1 MFADIF
7 IENNFQKI
15 DKLYTYIVKDDVK
28 PGMRVLVN
36 FGKSYRVGIVLFLH
50 ASYSGKHLEKLKEIN
65 SVLDD
70 EPIISKDLIELGL
83 WMRNRYLIGYSKAFA
98 PILPPGN
105 LQKIKKKI
113 IVEKYPQGKEL
124 EELNSVDINKYF
136 EELSVYEKK
145 IIKKLRA
152 KGFIKY
158 NYEPLIA
165 IKPKFVNYL
174 KISENF
180 DAKKLENINE
190 KQAQVFNFIK
200 NKKEVSRVEVMSTI
214 GVSYSPIK
222 TLINK
227 DLIFE
232 YKKEVNREP
241 IEKNFASEK
250 LALNEEQQK
259 ALTSIIRTDK
269 VVSLLHGLTGSGKTE
284 VYLNLASKVIENGG
298 EVIVLVPEIGL
309 TPQMIERF
317 KGRFGDSV
325 AIIHSKLS
333 SGERY
338 DEYRKVLNGEVKVV
352 VGVRSAVFV
361 PFKNLK
367 MIIIDESHDSSY
379 EFHDNLKYD
388 TIEVAI
394 NRMKNRGKVVLGS
407 ATPSIESY
415 FYAKKDFYNLCE
427 LKNRAKKGAFLPET
441 KIVDMRDELIM
452 GNISIFS
459 RELKGAIEE
468 KLKKK
473 EQIILF
479 LNRRG
484 FSNFISCRSCGE
496 VIKCEDCDISMTY
509 HKAKNRLI
517 CHYCG
522 KTKPLSKVC
531 PSCGSKFIKQFG
543 VGTQKVEE
551 EVNKLFPEA
560 RVLRMDRDT
569 TTKKDS
575 FEKFYEIVK
584 NKEADIIIGTQMV
597 SKGFDFE
604 NVTLVGIV
612 AADMSLYISD
622 YKAKE
627 RTFQLITQ
635 VAGRAGRASK
645 KGEVIVQTYSPDSEI
660 IKYSASGDY
669 EDFYNYEIEE
679 RKLFLY
685 PPYRKLIEFEF
696 SSYNENLTQIWA
708 ERFLRQMSL
717 DIKNLDLMVTK
728 FIKLP
733 KIKNINR
740 TKFSLKI
747 IPKDLPMLIDG
758 LKRVINNSK
767 IEEENKIF
775 LNIEFRW
782 LNGNKKN

>member
-50 ASYSGKHLEKLKEIN
+50 ANYSGDHREKLKEIH

-70 EPIISKDLIELGL
+70 EPIISNELIRLGL
-83 WMRNRYLIGYSKAFA
+83 WMKERYLVGYSKAFS

-113 IVEKYPQGKEL
+113 VVDKYPHGKDL
-124 EELNSVDINKYF
+124 EDLNSIDLSKYF
-136 EELSVYEKK
+136 EELKEDEKA
-145 IIKKLRA
+145 IIKRLRA
-152 KGFIKY
+152 KGYIKY
-158 NYEPLIA
+158 IYDSLVTV
-165 IKPKFVNYL
+165 KPKLVNYL
-174 KISENF
+174 RLAGDFDPKNLEGIS
-180 DAKKLENINE
+180 E

-200 NKKEVSRVEVMSTI
+200 KEKDISRVDVMKNLNI
-214 GVSYSPIK
+214 SYSPIK
-222 TLINK
+222 SLIKRN
-227 DLIFE
+227 LIEE
-232 YKKEVNREP
+232 YKKEINRDP
-241 IEKNFASEK
+241 VEKSFKKSK
-250 LALNEEQQK
+250 LVLNDEQQE
-259 ALTSIIRTDK
+259 ALKSIRKTDK

-284 VYLNLASKVIENGG
+284 VYLNLTSKVIEDGG
-298 EVIVLVPEIGL
+298 QVIVLVPEIGL

-317 KGRFGDSV
+317 KSWFGNEV

-338 DEYRKVLNGEVKVV
+338 DEYRKVLNDEVKVV

-367 MIIIDESHDSSY
+367 MIIVDESHDSSY

-394 NRMKNRGKVVLGS
+394 NRMKGKGKVVLGS
-407 ATPSIESY
+407 ATPSVESY
-415 FYAKKDFYNLCE
+415 FYAQKNFYNLCE
-427 LKNRAKKGAFLPET
+427 LKNRAKKGAFLPDTE
-441 KIVDMRDELIM
+441 IVDMRDELIM
-452 GNISIFS
+452 GNVSIFS
-459 RELKGAIEE
+459 RELREAIEE
-468 KLKKK
+468 KLKNK

-496 VIKCEDCDISMTY
+496 VIKCDDCDISMTY

-522 KTKPLSKVC
+522 KTKPLPKVC

-543 VGTQKVEE
+543 VGTQRVEE
-551 EVNKLFPEA
+551 EVQKYFPEA

-569 TTKKDS
+569 TGKKDS
-575 FEKFYEIVK
+575 FEKFYEKIK

-604 NVTLVGIV
+604 DVTLVGIV
-612 AADMSLYISD
+612 AADLSLYISD
-622 YKAKE
+622 YKARE

-635 VAGRAGRASK
+635 VSGRAGRASK
-645 KGEVIVQTYSPDSEI
+645 KGQVIIQTYSPDSEI
-660 IKYSASGDY
+660 IKYSAQGDY
-669 EDFYNYEIEE
+669 KDFYEYEIQE
-679 RKLFLY
+679 RKTFLY
-685 PPYRKLIEFEF
+685 PPYTKLIELEF
-696 SSYNENLTQIWA
+696 SSYDENLTQIWA
-708 ERFLRQMSL
+708 ERFLHQMSL
-717 DIKNLDLMVTK
+717 DLKGMDIMVTK
-728 FIKLP
+728 FIKMP
-733 KIKNINR
+733 KIKNLNK
-740 TKFSLKI
+740 TKFSLKVK
-747 IPKDLPMLIDG
+747 PKDLGLLIEG

-767 IEEENKIF
+767 IEEERKII
-775 LNIEFRW
+775 LNIEF
-782 LNGNKKN
+782 

>member
-28 PGMRVLVN
+28 EGMRVLVS
-36 FGKSYRVGIVLFLH
+36 FGNSYRVGIILFLYKD
-50 ASYSGKHLEKLKEIN
+50 YSGEHEKSLKEVD

-83 WMRNRYLIGYSKAFA
+83 WMKNRYLIGYSKAFS

-113 IVEKYPQGKEL
+113 IIEDYPTGEDL
-124 EELNSVDINKYF
+124 ILLNSIDLNKY
-136 EELSVYEKK
+136 YEDLNIDQKK
-145 IIKKLRA
+145 IVKKLHS
-152 KGFIKY
+152 KGFLKY
-158 NYEPLIA
+158 EYDSLVLV
-165 IKPKFVNYL
+165 KPKRENYL

-180 DAKKLENINE
+180 SSKFLEDISE
-190 KQAQVFNFIK
+190 KQRTVFNFIK
-200 NKKEVSRVEVMSTI
+200 DKKEVSRIEVMTSLSI
-214 GVSYSPIK
+214 SYSPIK
-222 TLINK
+222 TLIK
-227 DLIFE
+227 KGIITEF
-232 YKKEVNREP
+232 KKEIKREP
-241 IEKNFASEK
+241 DENNFSSENIS
-250 LALNEEQQK
+250 LNEEQQR
-259 ALTSIIRTDK
+259 ALKSIEKTEK
-269 VVSLLHGLTGSGKTE
+269 VVTLLHGLTGSGKTE
-284 VYLNLASKVIENGG
+284 VYLNIASRVIENGG

-317 KGRFGDSV
+317 KERFGKNV

-338 DEYRKVLNGEVKVV
+338 DEYRKVLNGDVKVV

-367 MIIIDESHDSSY
+367 MIIVDESHDSSY

-394 NRMKNRGKVVLGS
+394 HRMKGKGKVLLGS

-415 FYAKKDFYNLCE
+415 FYAKKGYYNLCE
-427 LKNRAKKGAFLPET
+427 LKNRAKKGAFLPNT
-441 KIVDMRDELIM
+441 KIVDMRDELLM

-459 RELKGAIEE
+459 RELRDAIKD
-468 KLKKK
+468 KLEKK

-496 VIKCEDCDISMTY
+496 VIKCDNCDISMTY
-509 HKAKNRLI
+509 HKSKNRLI

-522 KTKPLSKVC
+522 STKEVPKVC
-531 PSCGSKFIKQFG
+531 PNCGSKFIKQFG
-543 VGTQKVEE
+543 IGTQKVEE

-560 RVLRMDRDT
+560 RVVRMDRDT

-575 FEKFYEIVK
+575 FKNFYDIVK
-584 NKEADIIIGTQMV
+584 NREADIIIGTQMV

-612 AADMSLYISD
+612 AADLSLYISD

-627 RTFQLITQ
+627 KTFQLVTQ
-635 VAGRAGRASK
+635 VAGRAGRSSK
-645 KGEVIVQTYSPDSEI
+645 KGEVIIQTYSPDSEI
-660 IKYSASGDY
+660 IKYSANGDY
-669 EDFYNYEIEE
+669 KDFYEYEISE

-685 PPYRKLIEFEF
+685 PPYMKLIEFEF
-696 SSYNENLTQIWA
+696 SSYEEKLTYIWA
-708 ERFLRQMSL
+708 ERFLKQMKS
-717 DIKNLDLMVTK
+717 DIKNIDLMVTN

-733 KIKNINR
+733 KIKKINR
-740 TKFSLKI
+740 TKFSVKVK
-747 IPKDLPMLIDG
+747 PKDMNLLIEV
-758 LKRVINNSK
+758 LKRVIINSK
-767 IEEENKIF
+767 INDDSKIF
-775 LNIEFRW
+775 LNIEF
-782 LNGNKKN
+782 

>member
-28 PGMRVLVN
+28 EGMRVLVS
-36 FGKSYRVGIVLFLH
+36 FGNSCRVGIILFLYKD
-50 ASYSGKHLEKLKEIN
+50 YSGEHEKSLKEVD

-83 WMRNRYLIGYSKAFA
+83 WMKNRYLIGYSKAFS

-113 IVEKYPQGKEL
+113 IIENYPTGEDL
-124 EELNSVDINKYF
+124 ILLNSIDLNKY
-136 EELSVYEKK
+136 YEDLNIDQKK
-145 IIKKLRA
+145 IVKKLHS
-152 KGFIKY
+152 KGFLKY
-158 NYEPLIA
+158 EYDSLVLV
-165 IKPKFVNYL
+165 KPKRENYL

-180 DAKKLENINE
+180 SSKFLEDISE
-190 KQAQVFNFIK
+190 KQRTVFNFIK
-200 NKKEVSRVEVMSTI
+200 DKKEVSRIEVMTSLSI
-214 GVSYSPIK
+214 SYSPIK
-222 TLINK
+222 TLIK
-227 DLIFE
+227 KGIITEF
-232 YKKEVNREP
+232 KKEIKREP
-241 IEKNFASEK
+241 DENNFSSENIS
-250 LALNEEQQK
+250 LNEEQQR
-259 ALTSIIRTDK
+259 ALKSIEKTEK
-269 VVSLLHGLTGSGKTE
+269 VVTLLHGLTGSGKTE
-284 VYLNLASKVIENGG
+284 VYLNIASRVIENSG

-317 KGRFGDSV
+317 KGRFGKNV

-338 DEYRKVLNGEVKVV
+338 DEYRKVLNGDVKVV

-367 MIIIDESHDSSY
+367 MIIVDESHDSSY

-394 NRMKNRGKVVLGS
+394 HRMKGKGKVLLGS

-415 FYAKKDFYNLCE
+415 FYAKKGYYNLCE
-427 LKNRAKKGAFLPET
+427 LKNRAKKGAFLPNT
-441 KIVDMRDELIM
+441 KIVDMRDELLM

-459 RELKGAIEE
+459 RELRDAIKD
-468 KLKKK
+468 KLEKK

-496 VIKCEDCDISMTY
+496 VIKCDNCDISMTY
-509 HKAKNRLI
+509 HKSKNRLI

-522 KTKPLSKVC
+522 STKEVPKVC
-531 PSCGSKFIKQFG
+531 PNCGSKFIKQFG
-543 VGTQKVEE
+543 IGTQKVEE

-560 RVLRMDRDT
+560 RVVRMDRDT

-575 FEKFYEIVK
+575 FKNFYDIVK
-584 NKEADIIIGTQMV
+584 NREADIIIGTQMV

-612 AADMSLYISD
+612 AADLSLYISD

-627 RTFQLITQ
+627 KTFQLVTQ
-635 VAGRAGRASK
+635 VAGRAGRSSK
-645 KGEVIVQTYSPDSEI
+645 KGEVIIQTYSPDSEI
-660 IKYSASGDY
+660 IKYSANGDY
-669 EDFYNYEIEE
+669 KDFYEYEISE

-685 PPYRKLIEFEF
+685 PPYMKLIEFEF
-696 SSYNENLTQIWA
+696 SSYEEKLTYIWA
-708 ERFLRQMSL
+708 ERFLKQMKS
-717 DIKNLDLMVTK
+717 DIKNIDLMVTN

-733 KIKNINR
+733 KIKKINR
-740 TKFSLKI
+740 TKFSVKVK
-747 IPKDLPMLIDG
+747 PKDMNLLIEV
-758 LKRVINNSK
+758 LKRVIINSK
-767 IEEENKIF
+767 INDDSKIF
-775 LNIEFRW
+775 LNIEF
-782 LNGNKKN
+782 

>member
-50 ASYSGKHLEKLKEIN
+50 ANYSGDHREKLKEIH

-70 EPIISKDLIELGL
+70 EPIISNDLIRLGL
-83 WMRNRYLIGYSKAFA
+83 WMKERYLVGYSKAFA

-113 IVEKYPQGKEL
+113 VVDKYPHGKDL
-124 EELNSVDINKYF
+124 EDLNSIDLSKYF
-136 EELSVYEKK
+136 EELKEDEKA
-145 IIKKLRA
+145 IIKRLRV
-152 KGFIKY
+152 KGYIKY
-158 NYEPLIA
+158 IYDSLVTV
-165 IKPKFVNYL
+165 KPKLVNYL
-174 KISENF
+174 RLVSDFDPKNLEGIS
-180 DAKKLENINE
+180 E

-200 NKKEVSRVEVMSTI
+200 KEKDISRVDVMKNLNI
-214 GVSYSPIK
+214 SYSPIK
-222 TLINK
+222 SLIK
-227 DLIFE
+227 RKLIEE
-232 YKKEVNREP
+232 YKKEINREP
-241 IEKNFASEK
+241 VEKTFKKNK
-250 LALNEEQQK
+250 LALNDEQQE
-259 ALTSIIRTDK
+259 ALKSIRKTDK

-284 VYLNLASKVIENGG
+284 VYLNLTSKVLEDGG
-298 EVIVLVPEIGL
+298 QVIVLVPEIGL

-317 KGRFGDSV
+317 KSWFGNEV

-333 SGERY
+333 AGERY
-338 DEYRKVLNGEVKVV
+338 DEYRKVLNDEVKVV

-361 PFKNLK
+361 PFKDLK
-367 MIIIDESHDSSY
+367 MIIVDESHDSSY

-388 TIEVAI
+388 TIEIAI
-394 NRMKNRGKVVLGS
+394 NRMKDRGKVVLGS

-415 FYAKKDFYNLCE
+415 FYAQKDFYNLCE
-427 LKNRAKKGAFLPET
+427 LKNRAKKGAFLPDTE
-441 KIVDMRDELIM
+441 IVDMRDELIM
-452 GNISIFS
+452 GNVSIFS
-459 RELKGAIEE
+459 RELRDAIEE
-468 KLKKK
+468 KLKNK

-496 VIKCEDCDISMTY
+496 VIKCDDCDISMTY

-522 KTKPLSKVC
+522 KTKLLPRVC

-543 VGTQKVEE
+543 VGTQRVEE
-551 EVNKLFPEA
+551 EVQKYFPEA

-569 TTKKDS
+569 TGKKDS
-575 FEKFYEIVK
+575 FEKFYEKIK

-604 NVTLVGIV
+604 DVTLVGIV
-612 AADMSLYISD
+612 AADLSLYISD
-622 YKAKE
+622 YKARE

-635 VAGRAGRASK
+635 VSGRAGRASK
-645 KGEVIVQTYSPDSEI
+645 KGQVIIQTYSSDSEI
-660 IKYSASGDY
+660 IKYSAQGDY
-669 EDFYNYEIEE
+669 KDFYEYEIQE
-679 RKLFLY
+679 RKTFLY
-685 PPYRKLIEFEF
+685 PPYTKLIELEF
-696 SSYNENLTQIWA
+696 SSYDENLTQIWA
-708 ERFLRQMSL
+708 ERFLHQMSL
-717 DIKNLDLMVTK
+717 DLKGMDIMVTK
-728 FIKLP
+728 FIKMP
-733 KIKNINR
+733 KIKNINK
-740 TKFSLKI
+740 TKFSLKVK
-747 IPKDLPMLIDG
+747 PKDLGLLIEG

-767 IEEENKIF
+767 IEEERKII
-775 LNIEFRW
+775 LNIEF
-782 LNGNKKN
+782 

>member
-28 PGMRVLVN
+28 EGMRVLVS
-36 FGKSYRVGIVLFLH
+36 FGNSYRVGIILFLYKD
-50 ASYSGKHLEKLKEIN
+50 YSGEHEKSLKEVD

-83 WMRNRYLIGYSKAFA
+83 WMKNRYLIGYSKAFS

-113 IVEKYPQGKEL
+113 IIEDYPTGEDL
-124 EELNSVDINKYF
+124 ILLNSIDLNKY
-136 EELSVYEKK
+136 YEDLNIDQKK
-145 IIKKLRA
+145 IVKKLHS
-152 KGFIKY
+152 KGFLKY
-158 NYEPLIA
+158 EYDSLVLV
-165 IKPKFVNYL
+165 KPKRENYL

-180 DAKKLENINE
+180 SSKFLEDISE
-190 KQAQVFNFIK
+190 KQRTVFNFIK
-200 NKKEVSRVEVMSTI
+200 DKKEVSRIEVMTSLSI
-214 GVSYSPIK
+214 SYSPIK
-222 TLINK
+222 TLIK
-227 DLIFE
+227 KGIITEF
-232 YKKEVNREP
+232 KKEIKREP
-241 IEKNFASEK
+241 DENNFSSENIS
-250 LALNEEQQK
+250 LNEEQQR
-259 ALTSIIRTDK
+259 ALKSIEKTEK
-269 VVSLLHGLTGSGKTE
+269 VVTLLHGLTGSGKTE
-284 VYLNLASKVIENGG
+284 VYLNIASRVIENGG

-317 KGRFGDSV
+317 KGRFGKNV

-338 DEYRKVLNGEVKVV
+338 DEYRKVLNGDVKVV

-367 MIIIDESHDSSY
+367 MIIVDESHDSSY

-394 NRMKNRGKVVLGS
+394 HRMKGKGKVLLGS

-415 FYAKKDFYNLCE
+415 FYAKKGYYNLCE
-427 LKNRAKKGAFLPET
+427 LKNRAKKGAFLPNT
-441 KIVDMRDELIM
+441 KIVDMRDELLM

-459 RELKGAIEE
+459 RELRDAIKD
-468 KLKKK
+468 KLEKK

-496 VIKCEDCDISMTY
+496 VIKCDNCDISMTY
-509 HKAKNRLI
+509 HKSKNRLI

-522 KTKPLSKVC
+522 STKEVPKVC
-531 PSCGSKFIKQFG
+531 PNCGSKFIKQFG
-543 VGTQKVEE
+543 IGTQKVEE

-560 RVLRMDRDT
+560 RVVRMDRDT

-575 FEKFYEIVK
+575 FKNFYDIVK
-584 NKEADIIIGTQMV
+584 NREADIIIGTQMV

-612 AADMSLYISD
+612 AADLSLYISD

-627 RTFQLITQ
+627 KTFQLVTQ
-635 VAGRAGRASK
+635 VAGRAGRSSK
-645 KGEVIVQTYSPDSEI
+645 KGEVIIQTYSPDSEI
-660 IKYSASGDY
+660 IKYSANGDY
-669 EDFYNYEIEE
+669 KDFYEYEISE

-685 PPYRKLIEFEF
+685 PPYMKLIEFEF
-696 SSYNENLTQIWA
+696 SSYEEKLTYIWA
-708 ERFLRQMSL
+708 ERFLKQMKS
-717 DIKNLDLMVTK
+717 DIKNIDLMVTN

-733 KIKNINR
+733 KIKKINR
-740 TKFSLKI
+740 TKFSVKVK
-747 IPKDLPMLIDG
+747 PKDMNLLIEV
-758 LKRVINNSK
+758 LKRVIINSK
-767 IEEENKIF
+767 INDDSKIF
-775 LNIEFRW
+775 LNIEF
-782 LNGNKKN
+782 

>member
-50 ASYSGKHLEKLKEIN
+50 ASYSGNHSEKLKEIN

-83 WMRNRYLIGYSKAFA
+83 WMRNKYLIGYSKAFA

-113 IVEKYPQGKEL
+113 IVERYPQGREL

-136 EELSVYEKK
+136 EDLSFDEKK

-165 IKPKFVNYL
+165 VKPKLVNYL

-190 KQAQVFNFIK
+190 KQAQVFDFIK
-200 NKKEVSRVEVMSTI
+200 NKKDVSRVETMSFLGI
-214 GVSYSPIK
+214 SYSPIK

-232 YKKEVNREP
+232 YKKEINRQP
-241 IEKNFASEK
+241 VEKNFVSEK
-250 LALNEEQQK
+250 LALNEEQQN
-259 ALTSIIRTDK
+259 ALNSILNTDK
-269 VVSLLHGLTGSGKTE
+269 VVSLLYGLTGSGKTE
-284 VYLNLASKVIENGG
+284 VYLNLASKVIEKGG

-317 KGRFGDSV
+317 KGRFGDRV

-415 FYAKKDFYNLCE
+415 FYAKNDFYNLCE

-522 KTKPLSKVC
+522 KTKPLPKVC

-560 RVLRMDRDT
+560 KVLRMDRDT

-612 AADMSLYISD
+612 AADISLYISD

-645 KGEVIVQTYSPDSEI
+645 RGEVIIQTYSPDSEI
-660 IKYSASGDY
+660 IKYSASGNY
-669 EDFYNYEIEE
+669 EDFYNYEIED

-696 SSYNENLTQIWA
+696 SSYNENLTQVWA
-708 ERFLRQMSL
+708 EKFLRQMSL

-733 KIKNINR
+733 KIQNINR

-747 IPKDLPMLIDG
+747 IPRDLPMLIDA
-758 LKRVINNSK
+758 LNRVINNSK
-767 IEEENKIF
+767 IEEDNKIF

>member
-50 ASYSGKHLEKLKEIN
+50 ANYSGDHREELKEIH

-70 EPIISKDLIELGL
+70 EPIISNDLIRLGL
-83 WMRNRYLIGYSKAFA
+83 WMKERYLVGYSKAFA

-113 IVEKYPQGKEL
+113 LVEKYPNGKDL
-124 EELNSVDINKYF
+124 EDLNSIDLSKYF
-136 EELSVYEKK
+136 EDLKEDEKA
-145 IIKKLRA
+145 IIKRLRA

-158 NYEPLIA
+158 IYDSLVTVKA
-165 IKPKFVNYL
+165 KLVNYL
-174 KISENF
+174 RLAGDFDPKNLEGIS
-180 DAKKLENINE
+180 E

-200 NKKEVSRVEVMSTI
+200 KEKDISRVDVMKNLNI
-214 GVSYSPIK
+214 SYSPIK
-222 TLINK
+222 SLIKRN
-227 DLIFE
+227 LIEE
-232 YKKEVNREP
+232 YKKEINRDP
-241 IEKNFASEK
+241 VEKTFKKNK
-250 LALNEEQQK
+250 LALNDEQQE
-259 ALTSIIRTDK
+259 ALKSIQKTDK

-284 VYLNLASKVIENGG
+284 VYLNLTSKVLEDGG
-298 EVIVLVPEIGL
+298 QVIVLVPEIGL

-317 KGRFGDSV
+317 KSWFGNEV

-333 SGERY
+333 AGERY
-338 DEYRKVLNGEVKVV
+338 DEYRKVLNDEVKVV

-367 MIIIDESHDSSY
+367 MIIVDESHDSSY

-388 TIEVAI
+388 IIEVAI
-394 NRMKNRGKVVLGS
+394 NRMKGRGKVVLGS
-407 ATPSIESY
+407 ATPSVESY
-415 FYAKKDFYNLCE
+415 FYAQKDFYNLCE
-427 LKNRAKKGAFLPET
+427 LKNRAKKGAFLPDTE
-441 KIVDMRDELIM
+441 IVDMRDELIM
-452 GNISIFS
+452 GNVSIFS
-459 RELKGAIEE
+459 RELREAIEE
-468 KLKKK
+468 KLKNK

-496 VIKCEDCDISMTY
+496 VIKCDDCDISMTY

-522 KTKPLSKVC
+522 KTKPLPKVC

-543 VGTQKVEE
+543 VGTQRVEE
-551 EVNKLFPEA
+551 EVQKYFPEA

-569 TTKKDS
+569 TGKKDS
-575 FEKFYEIVK
+575 FEKFYEKIK
-584 NKEADIIIGTQMV
+584 DKEADIIIGTQMV

-604 NVTLVGIV
+604 DVTLVGIV
-612 AADMSLYISD
+612 AADLSLYISD
-622 YKAKE
+622 YKARE

-635 VAGRAGRASK
+635 VSGRAGRASK
-645 KGEVIVQTYSPDSEI
+645 KGQVIIQTYSPDSEI
-660 IKYSASGDY
+660 IKYSAQGDY
-669 EDFYNYEIEE
+669 KDFYEYEIQE
-679 RKLFLY
+679 RKTFLY
-685 PPYRKLIEFEF
+685 PPYTKLIELEF
-696 SSYNENLTQIWA
+696 SSYDENLTQIWA
-708 ERFLRQMSL
+708 ERFLHQMSL
-717 DIKNLDLMVTK
+717 DLKGMDIMVTK
-728 FIKLP
+728 FIKMP
-733 KIKNINR
+733 RIKNINK
-740 TKFSLKI
+740 TKFSLKVK
-747 IPKDLPMLIDG
+747 PKDLGLLIEG

-767 IEEENKIF
+767 IEEERKII
-775 LNIEFRW
+775 LNIEF
-782 LNGNKKN
+782 

>member
-50 ASYSGKHLEKLKEIN
+50 ANYSGDHREKLKEIH

-70 EPIISKDLIELGL
+70 EPIISEDLIRLGL
-83 WMRNRYLIGYSKAFA
+83 WMKERYLVGYSKAFA

-113 IVEKYPQGKEL
+113 LVNKYPNGKDL
-124 EELNSVDINKYF
+124 EDLNSIDLSKYF
-136 EELSVYEKK
+136 EDLREDEKV

-152 KGFIKY
+152 KGYLKY
-158 NYEPLIA
+158 VYDSLVTV
-165 IKPKFVNYL
+165 KPKLVNYL
-174 KISENF
+174 RLADNF
-180 DAKKLENINE
+180 DSKKLEGISE
-190 KQAQVFNFIK
+190 KQSQVFNFIK
-200 NKKEVSRVEVMSTI
+200 EEKDISRADVMKALNT
-214 GVSYSPIK
+214 SYSPIK
-222 TLINK
+222 SLIKRN
-227 DLIFE
+227 LIEE
-232 YKKEVNREP
+232 YKKEINRDP
-241 IEKNFASEK
+241 VEKSFKKSK
-250 LALNEEQQK
+250 LVLNDEQQD
-259 ALTSIIRTDK
+259 ALKSIRKTDK

-284 VYLNLASKVIENGG
+284 VYLNLTSKVLEDGG
-298 EVIVLVPEIGL
+298 QVIVLVPEIGL

-317 KGRFGDSV
+317 KSWFGNEV

-333 SGERY
+333 AGERY
-338 DEYRKVLNGEVKVV
+338 DEYRKVLNDEVKVV

-367 MIIIDESHDSSY
+367 MIIVDESHDSSY

-394 NRMKNRGKVVLGS
+394 NRMKGKGKVLLGS
-407 ATPSIESY
+407 ATPSVESY
-415 FYAKKDFYNLCE
+415 FYAQKDFYNLCE
-427 LKNRAKKGAFLPET
+427 LKNRAKKGAFLPDTE
-441 KIVDMRDELIM
+441 IVDMRDELIM
-452 GNISIFS
+452 GNVSIFS
-459 RELKGAIEE
+459 RELREAIEE
-468 KLKKK
+468 KLKNK

-484 FSNFISCRSCGE
+484 FSNFISCRSCGD
-496 VIKCEDCDISMTY
+496 VIKCDDCDISMTY

-522 KTKPLSKVC
+522 KTKPLPKVC

-543 VGTQKVEE
+543 VGTQRVEE
-551 EVNKLFPEA
+551 EVQKYFPEA

-569 TTKKDS
+569 TGKKDS
-575 FEKFYEIVK
+575 FERFYEKIK

-604 NVTLVGIV
+604 DVTLVGIV
-612 AADMSLYISD
+612 AADLSLYISD
-622 YKAKE
+622 YKARE

-635 VAGRAGRASK
+635 VSGRAGRASK
-645 KGEVIVQTYSPDSEI
+645 KGQVIIQTYSPDSEI
-660 IKYSASGDY
+660 IKYSAQGDY
-669 EDFYNYEIEE
+669 KDFFEYEIQE
-679 RKLFLY
+679 RKSFSY
-685 PPYRKLIEFEF
+685 PPYTKLIELEF
-696 SSYNENLTQIWA
+696 SSYDEKLTQIWA
-708 ERFLRQMSL
+708 ERFLHQMSL
-717 DIKNLDLMVTK
+717 DLKGMDIMVTK
-728 FIKLP
+728 FIKMP
-733 KIKNINR
+733 RIKNINK
-740 TKFSLKI
+740 TKFSLKVK
-747 IPKDLPMLIDG
+747 PKDLGLLIEG

-767 IEEENKIF
+767 IEDERKII
-775 LNIEFRW
+775 LNIEF
-782 LNGNKKN
+782 

>member
-28 PGMRVLVN
+28 EGMRVLVS
-36 FGKSYRVGIVLFLH
+36 FGNSCRVGIILFLYKD
-50 ASYSGKHLEKLKEIN
+50 YSGEHEKSLKEVD

-83 WMRNRYLIGYSKAFA
+83 WMKNRYLIGYSKAFS

-113 IVEKYPQGKEL
+113 IIEDYPTGEDL
-124 EELNSVDINKYF
+124 ILLNSIDLNKY
-136 EELSVYEKK
+136 YEDLNIDQKK
-145 IIKKLRA
+145 IVKKLHS
-152 KGFIKY
+152 KGFLKY
-158 NYEPLIA
+158 EYDSLVLV
-165 IKPKFVNYL
+165 KPKRENYL

-180 DAKKLENINE
+180 SSKFLEDISE
-190 KQAQVFNFIK
+190 KQRTVFNFIK
-200 NKKEVSRVEVMSTI
+200 DKKEVSRIEVMTSLSI
-214 GVSYSPIK
+214 SYSPIK
-222 TLINK
+222 TLIK
-227 DLIFE
+227 KGIITEF
-232 YKKEVNREP
+232 KKEIKREP
-241 IEKNFASEK
+241 DENNFSSENIS
-250 LALNEEQQK
+250 LNEEQQR
-259 ALTSIIRTDK
+259 ALKSIEKTEK
-269 VVSLLHGLTGSGKTE
+269 VVTLLHGLTGSGKTE
-284 VYLNLASKVIENGG
+284 VYLNIASRVIENSG

-317 KGRFGDSV
+317 KGRFGKNV

-338 DEYRKVLNGEVKVV
+338 DEYRKVLNGDVKVV

-367 MIIIDESHDSSY
+367 MIIVDESHDSSY

-394 NRMKNRGKVVLGS
+394 HRMKGKGKVLLGS

-415 FYAKKDFYNLCE
+415 FYAKKGYYNLCE
-427 LKNRAKKGAFLPET
+427 LKNRAKKGAFLPNT
-441 KIVDMRDELIM
+441 KIVDMRDELLM

-459 RELKGAIEE
+459 RELRDAIKD
-468 KLKKK
+468 KLEKK

-496 VIKCEDCDISMTY
+496 VIKCDNCDISMTY
-509 HKAKNRLI
+509 HKSKNRLI

-522 KTKPLSKVC
+522 STKEVPKVC
-531 PSCGSKFIKQFG
+531 PNCGSKFIKQFG
-543 VGTQKVEE
+543 IGTQKVEE

-560 RVLRMDRDT
+560 RVVRMDRDT

-575 FEKFYEIVK
+575 FKNFYDIVK
-584 NKEADIIIGTQMV
+584 NREADIIIGTQMV

-612 AADMSLYISD
+612 AADLSLYISD

-627 RTFQLITQ
+627 KTFQLVTQ
-635 VAGRAGRASK
+635 VAGRAGRSSK
-645 KGEVIVQTYSPDSEI
+645 KGEVIIQTYSPDSEI
-660 IKYSASGDY
+660 IKYSANGY
-669 EDFYNYEIEE
+669 YKDFYEYEISE

-685 PPYRKLIEFEF
+685 PPYMKLIEFEF
-696 SSYNENLTQIWA
+696 SSYEEKLTYIWA
-708 ERFLRQMSL
+708 ERFLKQMKN
-717 DIKNLDLMVTK
+717 DIKNIDLMVTN

-733 KIKNINR
+733 KIKKINR
-740 TKFSLKI
+740 TKFSVKVK
-747 IPKDLPMLIDG
+747 PKDMNLLIEV
-758 LKRVINNSK
+758 LKRVIINSK
-767 IEEENKIF
+767 INDDSKIF
-775 LNIEFRW
+775 LNIEF
-782 LNGNKKN
+782 

>member
-15 DKLYTYIVKDDVK
+15 DKVYTYIVKDDVK

-50 ASYSGKHLEKLKEIN
+50 ANYSGDHREELKEIH

-70 EPIISKDLIELGL
+70 EPIISNELIRLGL
-83 WMRNRYLIGYSKAFA
+83 WMKERYLVGYSKAFS

-113 IVEKYPQGKEL
+113 VVDKYPHGKDL
-124 EELNSVDINKYF
+124 EDLNSIDLSKYF
-136 EELSVYEKK
+136 EDLKEDEKA
-145 IIKKLRA
+145 IIKRLRA
-152 KGFIKY
+152 KGYIKY
-158 NYEPLIA
+158 IYDSLVTV
-165 IKPKFVNYL
+165 KPKLVNYL
-174 KISENF
+174 RLAGDFDPKNLEGIS
-180 DAKKLENINE
+180 E

-200 NKKEVSRVEVMSTI
+200 KEKDISRVDVMKNLNI
-214 GVSYSPIK
+214 SYSPIK
-222 TLINK
+222 SLIKRN
-227 DLIFE
+227 LIEE
-232 YKKEVNREP
+232 YKKEINRDP
-241 IEKNFASEK
+241 VEKTFKKNK
-250 LALNEEQQK
+250 LALNDEQQE
-259 ALTSIIRTDK
+259 ALKSIQKTDK

-284 VYLNLASKVIENGG
+284 VYLNLTSKVLEDGG
-298 EVIVLVPEIGL
+298 QVIVLVPEIGL

-317 KGRFGDSV
+317 KSWFGNEV

-333 SGERY
+333 AGERY
-338 DEYRKVLNGEVKVV
+338 DEYRKVLNDEVKVV

-367 MIIIDESHDSSY
+367 MIIVDESHDSSY

-394 NRMKNRGKVVLGS
+394 NRMKGRGKVVLGS
-407 ATPSIESY
+407 ATPSVESY
-415 FYAKKDFYNLCE
+415 FYAQKDFYNLCE
-427 LKNRAKKGAFLPET
+427 LNNRAKKGAFLPDTE
-441 KIVDMRDELIM
+441 IVDMRDELIM
-452 GNISIFS
+452 GNVSIFS
-459 RELKGAIEE
+459 RELREAIEE
-468 KLKKK
+468 KLKNK

-496 VIKCEDCDISMTY
+496 VIKCDDCDISMTY

-522 KTKPLSKVC
+522 KTKPLPRVC

-543 VGTQKVEE
+543 VGTQRVEE
-551 EVNKLFPEA
+551 EVQKYFPEA

-569 TTKKDS
+569 TGKKDS
-575 FEKFYEIVK
+575 FEKFYEKIK

-604 NVTLVGIV
+604 DVTLVGIV
-612 AADMSLYISD
+612 AADLSLYISD
-622 YKAKE
+622 YKARE

-635 VAGRAGRASK
+635 VSGRAGRASK
-645 KGEVIVQTYSPDSEI
+645 KGQVIIQTYSPESEI
-660 IKYSASGDY
+660 IKYSAQGDY
-669 EDFYNYEIEE
+669 KDFYEYEIQE
-679 RKLFLY
+679 RKTFLY
-685 PPYRKLIEFEF
+685 PPYTKLIELEF
-696 SSYNENLTQIWA
+696 SSYDENLTQIWA
-708 ERFLRQMSL
+708 EKFLHQMSL
-717 DIKNLDLMVTK
+717 DLKGMDIMVTK
-728 FIKLP
+728 FIKMP
-733 KIKNINR
+733 KIKNINK
-740 TKFSLKI
+740 TKFSLKVK
-747 IPKDLPMLIDG
+747 PKDLGLLIEG

-767 IEEENKIF
+767 IEEERKII
-775 LNIEFRW
+775 LNIEF
-782 LNGNKKN
+782 

>member
-1 MFADIF
+1 
-7 IENNFQKI
+7 
-15 DKLYTYIVKDDVK
+15 
-28 PGMRVLVN
+28 
-36 FGKSYRVGIVLFLH
+36 
-50 ASYSGKHLEKLKEIN
+50 
-65 SVLDD
+65 
-70 EPIISKDLIELGL
+70 
-83 WMRNRYLIGYSKAFA
+83 
-98 PILPPGN
+98 
-105 LQKIKKKI
+105 
-113 IVEKYPQGKEL
+113 
-124 EELNSVDINKYF
+124 
-136 EELSVYEKK
+136 
-145 IIKKLRA
+145 
-152 KGFIKY
+152 
-158 NYEPLIA
+158 
-165 IKPKFVNYL
+165 
-174 KISENF
+174 
-180 DAKKLENINE
+180 
-190 KQAQVFNFIK
+190 
-200 NKKEVSRVEVMSTI
+200 
-214 GVSYSPIK
+214 
-222 TLINK
+222 
-227 DLIFE
+227 
-232 YKKEVNREP
+232 
-241 IEKNFASEK
+241 
-250 LALNEEQQK
+250 
-259 ALTSIIRTDK
+259 
-269 VVSLLHGLTGSGKTE
+269 
-284 VYLNLASKVIENGG
+284 
-298 EVIVLVPEIGL
+298 
-309 TPQMIERF
+309 
-317 KGRFGDSV
+317 
-325 AIIHSKLS
+325 
-333 SGERY
+333 
-338 DEYRKVLNGEVKVV
+338 
-352 VGVRSAVFV
+352 
-361 PFKNLK
+361 

-394 NRMKNRGKVVLGS
+394 NRMKNKGKVVLGS

-427 LKNRAKKGAFLPET
+427 LKNRAKKGAFLPVT

-522 KTKPLSKVC
+522 KTKALPKVC

-645 KGEVIVQTYSPDSEI
+645 KGEVIIQTYSPDSEI

-708 ERFLRQMSL
+708 EKFLRQMSL

>member
-28 PGMRVLVN
+28 QGMRVLVN

-50 ASYSGKHLEKLKEIN
+50 ASYSGNHSEKLKEIN

-83 WMRNRYLIGYSKAFA
+83 WMRNKYLIGYSKAFA

-113 IVEKYPQGKEL
+113 IVERYPQGREL

-136 EELSVYEKK
+136 EDLSFDEKK

-165 IKPKFVNYL
+165 VKPKLVNYL

-190 KQAQVFNFIK
+190 KQAQVFDFIK
-200 NKKEVSRVEVMSTI
+200 NKKDVSRVETMSFLGI
-214 GVSYSPIK
+214 SYSPIK

-232 YKKEVNREP
+232 YKKEINRQP
-241 IEKNFASEK
+241 VEKNFVSEK
-250 LALNEEQQK
+250 LALNEEQQN
-259 ALTSIIRTDK
+259 ALNSILNTDK
-269 VVSLLHGLTGSGKTE
+269 VVSLLYGLTGSGKTE
-284 VYLNLASKVIENGG
+284 VYLNLASKVIEKGG

-317 KGRFGDSV
+317 KGRFGDRV

-415 FYAKKDFYNLCE
+415 FYAKNDFYNLCE

-522 KTKPLSKVC
+522 KTKPLPKVC

-560 RVLRMDRDT
+560 KVLRMDRDT

-612 AADMSLYISD
+612 AADISLYISD

-645 KGEVIVQTYSPDSEI
+645 RGEVIIQTYSPDSEI
-660 IKYSASGDY
+660 IKYSASGNY
-669 EDFYNYEIEE
+669 EDFYNYEIED

-696 SSYNENLTQIWA
+696 SSYNENLTQVWA
-708 ERFLRQMSL
+708 EKFLRQMSL

-733 KIKNINR
+733 KIQNINR

-747 IPKDLPMLIDG
+747 IPRDLPMLIDA
-758 LKRVINNSK
+758 LNRVINNSK
-767 IEEENKIF
+767 IEEDNKIF

>member
-50 ASYSGKHLEKLKEIN
+50 ANYSGDHREELKEIH

-70 EPIISKDLIELGL
+70 EPIISNDLIRLGL
-83 WMRNRYLIGYSKAFA
+83 WMKERYLVGYSKAFA

-113 IVEKYPQGKEL
+113 LVEKYPNGKDL
-124 EELNSVDINKYF
+124 EDLNSIDLSKYF
-136 EELSVYEKK
+136 EDLKEDEKA
-145 IIKKLRA
+145 IIKRLRA

-158 NYEPLIA
+158 IYDSLVTVKA
-165 IKPKFVNYL
+165 KLVNYL
-174 KISENF
+174 RLAGDFDPKNLEGIS
-180 DAKKLENINE
+180 E

-200 NKKEVSRVEVMSTI
+200 KEKDISRVDVMKNLNI
-214 GVSYSPIK
+214 SYSPIK
-222 TLINK
+222 SLIKRN
-227 DLIFE
+227 LIEE
-232 YKKEVNREP
+232 YKKEINRDP
-241 IEKNFASEK
+241 VEKTFKKNK
-250 LALNEEQQK
+250 LALNDEQQE
-259 ALTSIIRTDK
+259 ALKSIQKTDK

-284 VYLNLASKVIENGG
+284 VYLNLTSKVLEDGG
-298 EVIVLVPEIGL
+298 QVIVLVPEIGL

-317 KGRFGDSV
+317 KSWFGNEV

-333 SGERY
+333 AGERY
-338 DEYRKVLNGEVKVV
+338 DEYRKVLNDEVKVV

-361 PFKNLK
+361 PFKDLK
-367 MIIIDESHDSSY
+367 MIIVDESHDSSY

-394 NRMKNRGKVVLGS
+394 NRMKGRGKVVLGS
-407 ATPSIESY
+407 ATPSVESY
-415 FYAKKDFYNLCE
+415 FYAQKNFYNLCE
-427 LKNRAKKGAFLPET
+427 LKNRAKKGAFLPDTE
-441 KIVDMRDELIM
+441 IVDMRDELIM
-452 GNISIFS
+452 GNVSIFS
-459 RELKGAIEE
+459 RELREAIEE
-468 KLKKK
+468 KLKNK

-496 VIKCEDCDISMTY
+496 VIKCDDCDISMTY

-522 KTKPLSKVC
+522 KTKPLPKVC

-543 VGTQKVEE
+543 VGTQRVEE
-551 EVNKLFPEA
+551 EVQKYFPEA

-569 TTKKDS
+569 TGKKDS
-575 FEKFYEIVK
+575 FEKFYEKIK

-604 NVTLVGIV
+604 DVTLVGIV
-612 AADMSLYISD
+612 AADLSLYISD
-622 YKAKE
+622 YKARE

-635 VAGRAGRASK
+635 VSGRAGRASK
-645 KGEVIVQTYSPDSEI
+645 KGQVIIQTYSPDSEI
-660 IKYSASGDY
+660 IKYSAQGDY
-669 EDFYNYEIEE
+669 KDFYEYEIQE
-679 RKLFLY
+679 RKTFLY
-685 PPYRKLIEFEF
+685 PPYTKLIELEF
-696 SSYNENLTQIWA
+696 SSYDENLTQIWA
-708 ERFLRQMSL
+708 ERFLHQMSL
-717 DIKNLDLMVTK
+717 DLKGMDIMVTK
-728 FIKLP
+728 FIKMP
-733 KIKNINR
+733 KIKNINK
-740 TKFSLKI
+740 TKFSLKVK
-747 IPKDLPMLIDG
+747 PKDLGLLIEG

-767 IEEENKIF
+767 IEEERKII
-775 LNIEFRW
+775 LNIEF
-782 LNGNKKN
+782 

>member
-50 ASYSGKHLEKLKEIN
+50 ANYSGDHREKLKEIH

-70 EPIISKDLIELGL
+70 EPIISNDLIRLGL
-83 WMRNRYLIGYSKAFA
+83 WMKERYLVGYSKAFA

-113 IVEKYPQGKEL
+113 LVEKYPHGKDL
-124 EELNSVDINKYF
+124 EDLNSIDLSKYF
-136 EELSVYEKK
+136 EDLKEDEKA
-145 IIKKLRA
+145 IIKRLRA
-152 KGFIKY
+152 KGYVRYIY
-158 NYEPLIA
+158 DSLVTV
-165 IKPKFVNYL
+165 KPKLVNYL
-174 KISENF
+174 RLADDFDPKNLEGIS
-180 DAKKLENINE
+180 E

-200 NKKEVSRVEVMSTI
+200 KEKDISRVDVMKVLNI
-214 GVSYSPIK
+214 SYSPIK
-222 TLINK
+222 SLIKRN
-227 DLIFE
+227 LIEE
-232 YKKEVNREP
+232 YKKEVNRDP
-241 IEKNFASEK
+241 VEKSFKKSK
-250 LALNEEQQK
+250 LALNDEQQE
-259 ALTSIIRTDK
+259 ALKSIRRTDK

-284 VYLNLASKVIENGG
+284 VYLNLTSKVLEDGG
-298 EVIVLVPEIGL
+298 QVIVLVPEIGL

-317 KGRFGDSV
+317 KSWFGNEV

-333 SGERY
+333 AGERY
-338 DEYRKVLNGEVKVV
+338 DEYRKVLNDEVKVV

-361 PFKNLK
+361 PFKDLK
-367 MIIIDESHDSSY
+367 MIIVDESHDSSY

-394 NRMKNRGKVVLGS
+394 NRMKGRGKVVLGS
-407 ATPSIESY
+407 ATPSVESY
-415 FYAKKDFYNLCE
+415 FYAQKDFYNFCE
-427 LKNRAKKGAFLPET
+427 LKNRAKKGAFLPDTE
-441 KIVDMRDELIM
+441 IVDMRDELIM
-452 GNISIFS
+452 GNVSIFS
-459 RELKGAIEE
+459 RELREAIEE
-468 KLKKK
+468 KLKNK

-496 VIKCEDCDISMTY
+496 VIKCDDCDISMTY

-522 KTKPLSKVC
+522 KTKPLPKVC

-543 VGTQKVEE
+543 VGTQRVEE
-551 EVNKLFPEA
+551 EVQKYFPEA

-569 TTKKDS
+569 TGKKDS
-575 FEKFYEIVK
+575 FEKFYEKIK

-604 NVTLVGIV
+604 DVTLVGIV
-612 AADMSLYISD
+612 AADLSLYISD
-622 YKAKE
+622 YKARE

-635 VAGRAGRASK
+635 VSGRAGRASK
-645 KGEVIVQTYSPDSEI
+645 KGQVIIQTYSPDSEI
-660 IKYSASGDY
+660 IKYSAQGDY
-669 EDFYNYEIEE
+669 KDFYEYEIQE
-679 RKLFLY
+679 RKTFLY
-685 PPYRKLIEFEF
+685 PPYTKLIELEF
-696 SSYNENLTQIWA
+696 SSYDENLTQIWA
-708 ERFLRQMSL
+708 ERFLHQMSL
-717 DIKNLDLMVTK
+717 DLNGMDIMVTK
-728 FIKLP
+728 FIKMP
-733 KIKNINR
+733 KIKNINK
-740 TKFSLKI
+740 TKFSLKVK
-747 IPKDLPMLIDG
+747 PKDLGLLIEG

-767 IEEENKIF
+767 IEEERKII
-775 LNIEFRW
+775 LNIEF
-782 LNGNKKN
+782 

>member
-50 ASYSGKHLEKLKEIN
+50 ANYSGDHREKLKEIH

-70 EPIISKDLIELGL
+70 EPIISNDLIRLGL
-83 WMRNRYLIGYSKAFA
+83 WMKERYLVGYSKAFA

-113 IVEKYPQGKEL
+113 LVEKYPNGKDL
-124 EELNSVDINKYF
+124 EDLNSIDLSKYF
-136 EELSVYEKK
+136 EDLKEDEKA
-145 IIKKLRA
+145 IIKRLRA

-158 NYEPLIA
+158 IYDSLVTVKA
-165 IKPKFVNYL
+165 KLVNYL
-174 KISENF
+174 RLAGDFDPKNLEGIS
-180 DAKKLENINE
+180 E

-200 NKKEVSRVEVMSTI
+200 KEKDISRVDVMKNLNI
-214 GVSYSPIK
+214 SYSPIK
-222 TLINK
+222 SLIKRN
-227 DLIFE
+227 LIEE
-232 YKKEVNREP
+232 YKKEINRDP
-241 IEKNFASEK
+241 VEKTFKKNK
-250 LALNEEQQK
+250 LALNDEQQE
-259 ALTSIIRTDK
+259 ALKSIQKTDK

-284 VYLNLASKVIENGG
+284 VYLNLTSKVLEDGG
-298 EVIVLVPEIGL
+298 QVIVLVPEIGL

-317 KGRFGDSV
+317 KSWFGNEV

-333 SGERY
+333 AGERY
-338 DEYRKVLNGEVKVV
+338 DEYRKVLNDEVKVV

-367 MIIIDESHDSSY
+367 MIIVDESHDSSY

-394 NRMKNRGKVVLGS
+394 NRMKGRGKVVLGS
-407 ATPSIESY
+407 ATPSVESY
-415 FYAKKDFYNLCE
+415 FYAQKDFYNLCE
-427 LKNRAKKGAFLPET
+427 LKNRAKKGAFLPDTE
-441 KIVDMRDELIM
+441 IVDMRDELIM
-452 GNISIFS
+452 GNVSIFS
-459 RELKGAIEE
+459 RELREAIEE
-468 KLKKK
+468 KLKNK

-496 VIKCEDCDISMTY
+496 VIKCDDCDISMTY

-522 KTKPLSKVC
+522 KTKPLPKVC

-543 VGTQKVEE
+543 VGTQRVEE
-551 EVNKLFPEA
+551 EVQKYFPEA

-569 TTKKDS
+569 TGKKDS
-575 FEKFYEIVK
+575 FEKFYEKIK
-584 NKEADIIIGTQMV
+584 DKEADIIIGTQMV

-604 NVTLVGIV
+604 DVTLVGIV
-612 AADMSLYISD
+612 AADLSLYISD
-622 YKAKE
+622 YKARE

-635 VAGRAGRASK
+635 VSGRAGRASK
-645 KGEVIVQTYSPDSEI
+645 KGQVIIQTYSPDSEI
-660 IKYSASGDY
+660 IKYSAQGDY
-669 EDFYNYEIEE
+669 KDFYEYEIQE
-679 RKLFLY
+679 RKTFLY
-685 PPYRKLIEFEF
+685 PPYTKLIELEF
-696 SSYNENLTQIWA
+696 SSYDENLTQIWA
-708 ERFLRQMSL
+708 ERFLHQMSL
-717 DIKNLDLMVTK
+717 DLKGMDIMVTK
-728 FIKLP
+728 FIKMP
-733 KIKNINR
+733 RIKNINK
-740 TKFSLKI
+740 TKFSLKVK
-747 IPKDLPMLIDG
+747 PKDLGLLIEG

-767 IEEENKIF
+767 IEEERKII
-775 LNIEFRW
+775 LNIEF
-782 LNGNKKN
+782 